1 MEATKHPS
9 IQVSEHPS
17 DKHHRSEQR
26 VEVSKSID
34 VSSSIEATTYPTP
47 PGNTSIAS
55 RRFAK
60 LSNY

>member
-17 DKHHRSEQR
+17 DKHHRRSEQR
-26 VEVSKSID
+26 VEASKSIN

-47 PGNTSIAS
+47 PGNT
-55 RRFAK
+55 
-60 LSNY
+60 